1 MNGFIKVP
9 KFFYSLS
16 EPVEYIFVAIDKIIS
31 FEEATYKPDPDRPDE
46 GDSDR
51 IYTALDLPLKGRVS
65 VDMKQNDLY
74 LLIMRSRPQ
83 IQRDD

>member
-9 KFFYSLS
+9 KFFYSLK
-16 EPVEYIFVAIDKIIS
+16 EEAEYIFVAIDKIIS
-31 FEEATYKPDPDRPDE
+31 FEAATYRPDPDSPDE

-51 IYTALDLPLKGRVS
+51 IYTAVDLPIKGRVS
-65 VDMKQNDLY
+65 VDMSPNDLY

-83 IQRDD
+83 TQKDD